1 MRTLRFATTTVVI
14 LSLWFASAA
23 LADPDANHGTSGLTD
38 PILLALIG
46 NDDVFSTADLT
57 MLLDPPGPN
66 GTQHYGPYPSDST
79 DSGTCGI
86 DWAHDTF
93 DRVFTVRHN
102 PDGTFTVVEQLRCG
116 KVTPASAFG

>member
-23 LADPDANHGTSGLTD
+23 LADPDANHGTSRLTD

-57 MLLDPPGPN
+57 MLLDPPWSER
-66 GTQHYGPYPSDST
+66 YAAL
-79 DSGTCGI
+79 
-86 DWAHDTF
+86 WAVSERLH
-93 DRVFTVRHN
+93 
-102 PDGTFTVVEQLRCG
+102 GLRNLWNRLG
-116 KVTPASAFG
+116 A